1 MSDTHIPTHG
11 TTTKSIAPN
20 GLRRSVGWIALGVL
34 PLLLLSFVLVAII
47 ATDAGMGDRTSPPVE
62 ELNVQRVTLPAPG
75 QIKVDIVNDGPDP
88 ITIAQV
94 MVDDAYWQH
103 EIDGDRTLGRLEST
117 SINIP
122 YPWVQGETHVIG
134 LVTSTG
140 LVFQKEIPVAVES
153 PHADG
158 STFSRFALIGLFVGI
173 VPVSLGLLWFPFLRR
188 LGRSGMRFILA
199 LTVGLLLFL
208 VVDMFGEAQEV
219 AGTVPATFK
228 GALLV
233 PCIAF
238 FTFLVMSTIAH
249 RKADRH
255 DKSLEVSYRIA
266 LGIGLHN
273 LAEGLAIGA
282 AFATGAVSLG
292 VFLVIGFTLHN
303 VTEGVGI
310 ASPILQQR
318 PALHHFVW
326 LATLGGIPAV
336 FGIWI
341 GGFLYSPL
349 SATIFLAVGIGA
361 IAQVIIDVSRM
372 IARGAERSG
381 GQLLGWA
388 TLSGVGAGIGV
399 MYLTALVVAG

>member
-1 MSDTHIPTHG
+1 MSDTHISASG
-11 TTTKSIAPN
+11 TTSEPSVPLGAR
-20 GLRRSVGWIALGVL
+20 GALRWIAFGAL
-34 PLLLLSFVLVAII
+34 PLVLLSIVLAVIV
-47 ATDAGMGDRTSPPVE
+47 ATDAGMGDRMAPPVE
-62 ELNVQRVTLPAPG
+62 VLSVQRVALPAPG
-75 QIKVDIVNDGPDP
+75 EITVDIVNDGPDP

-103 EIDGDRTLGRLEST
+103 EFTGDRTLGRLEST
-117 SINIP
+117 RITIP
-122 YPWVQGETHVIG
+122 YPWVEGEPHTIG

-140 LVFQKEIPVAVES
+140 LITEAEIPVAIES
-153 PHADG
+153 PHADR
-158 STFSRFALIGLFVGI
+158 STFTRFALIGLYVGI
-173 VPVSLGLLWFPFLRR
+173 VPVSLGLLWFPFLRG
-188 LGRSGMRFILA
+188 LGRNGMRFILA

-208 VVDMFGEAQEV
+208 VIDMFSEAQEV
-219 AGTVPATFK
+219 AATVPATFN

-233 PCIAF
+233 PAIAF
-238 FTFLVMSTIAH
+238 LTFLVMSTLAN
-249 RKADRH
+249 RK
-255 DKSLEVSYRIA
+255 KSRDDTNLEVSYRIA

-310 ASPILQQR
+310 ASPILHQR
-318 PALHHFVW
+318 PAMHHFVW

-341 GGFLYSPL
+341 GGFVYSPL

-372 IARGAERSG
+372 IMRGAERRG
-381 GQLLGWA
+381 GGFLGWA
-388 TLSGVGAGIGV
+388 TLSGIGTGMGI
-399 MYLTALVVAG
+399 MYLTAILVAG

>member
-1 MSDTHIPTHG
+1 MSDTQISASGTKPEASAPLGEHG
-11 TTTKSIAPN
+11 S
-20 GLRRSVGWIALGVL
+20 LRRIAFGVI
-34 PLLLLSFVLVAII
+34 PLVLLTIVLAVII
-47 ATDAGMGDRTSPPVE
+47 STDAGMGDRTAPPVE
-62 ELNVQRVTLPAPG
+62 VLSVQRVALPAPG
-75 QIKVDIVNDGPDP
+75 QITVDIVNDGPDP
-88 ITIAQV
+88 VTIAQV
-94 MVDDAYWQH
+94 LVDDAYWQH
-103 EIDGDRTLGRLEST
+103 EFEGDRTLGRLASARIT
-117 SINIP
+117 IP
-122 YPWVQGETHVIG
+122 YPWVAGETHMLG

-140 LVFQKEIPVAVES
+140 LVTEAEIPVAVES
-153 PHADG
+153 PHADKN
-158 STFSRFALIGLFVGI
+158 TFARFALIGLYVGI
-173 VPVSLGLLWFPFLRR
+173 VPVSLGLLWFPFLRG
-188 LGRSGMRFILA
+188 LGRNGMRFILA

-208 VVDMFGEAQEV
+208 VIDMFSEAQEV
-219 AGTVPATFK
+219 ATTVPATFN

-233 PCIAF
+233 PAIALL
-238 FTFLVMSTIAH
+238 TLLVMSTLAN
-249 RKADRH
+249 RK
-255 DKSLEVSYRIA
+255 KSQDDTNLDVSYRIA

-310 ASPILQQR
+310 ASPILHQR

-341 GGFLYSPL
+341 GGFVYSPL

-372 IARGAERSG
+372 IARGADRRG
-381 GQLLGWA
+381 GQFLGWA
-388 TLSGVGAGIGV
+388 TLSGVGTGMGV
-399 MYLTALVVAG
+399 MYLTALLVAG